1 MRKEGIE
8 KMPEKITL
16 AAARVNA
23 GLSQKDAAKLIGV
36 SPATLRNYESGKTSP
51 GWGVVRKIEKVYGMS
66 IDYIFLP

>member
-1 MRKEGIE
+1 
-8 KMPEKITL
+8 MPEKITL

-36 SPATLRNYESGKTSP
+36 HPSTLRNYESGKTSP
-51 GWGVVRKIEKVYGMS
+51 DWDVVRKIEKAYGIS